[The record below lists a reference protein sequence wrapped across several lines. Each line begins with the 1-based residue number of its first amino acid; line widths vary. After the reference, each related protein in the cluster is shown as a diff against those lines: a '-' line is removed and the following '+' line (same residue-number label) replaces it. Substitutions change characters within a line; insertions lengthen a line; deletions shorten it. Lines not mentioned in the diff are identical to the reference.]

1 VSTWDRLAGLPL
13 NVEDYALEPLRRELG
28 PTFTRATTVIHLHGR
43 GEEGLGEDVVYAEEE
58 HDALEAAGPGQ
69 PLAGDWTLA
78 DFCAHVGTLDL
89 FGEPPDKE
97 VSRRY
102 RRWAFESAA
111 LDLALRQAGAA
122 LHEVVEREPVPL
134 TFVNSLRLGEPPT
147 LESVRA
153 RITTYPTLRMK
164 LDATSSWTE
173 EIFAALAET
182 GAVDSVDLKGFY
194 RGTIV
199 DQGPDPVLYRRVVD
213 HFPEAWV
220 EDPWLTDETRAILEP
235 HRDRVTWDAPIH
247 DLSDLDDLPW
257 PPKMV
262 NVKPSRVG
270 SLQELLGFYDAC
282 TERGIGMYGG
292 GQGELGVGRG
302 HIQLLAS
309 LFHPD
314 TPNDVAPRAYNDRI
328 PPPGLPSSPLDP
340 APAPVGF
347 RRAEDA

>member
-1 VSTWDRLAGLPL
+1 VTTWDKIASLPL
-13 NVEDYALEPLRRELG
+13 AVDDYALEPLRSETG
-28 PTFTRATTVIHLHGR
+28 NFTRATTVIHLRGR

-58 HDALEAAGPGQ
+58 HDALEAAGPVQ
-69 PLAGDWTLA
+69 PLAGEWTLA
-78 DFCAHVGTLDL
+78 DFCDHVGALDL
-89 FGEPPDKE
+89 FPAPPDNE

-122 LHEVVEREPVPL
+122 LHEVVGREPVPL

-147 LESVRA
+147 LEPVRA
-153 RITTYPTLRMK
+153 RLANYPTLRMK
-164 LDATSSWTE
+164 LDATSSWTD
-173 EIFAALAET
+173 EIFAELAET

-194 RGTIV
+194 RGTVV
-199 DQGPDPVLYRRVVD
+199 DQDADPALYRRVVEA
-213 HFPEAWV
+213 FPDAWI
-220 EDPWLTDETRAILEP
+220 EDPWLTDETRPVLEP

-247 DLSDLDDLPW
+247 DLADLDDLPW
-257 PPKMV
+257 APKMV

-270 SLQELLGFYDAC
+270 SLRELLGFYDAC
-282 TERGIGMYGG
+282 AQRGIGMYGG

-314 TPNDVAPRAYNDRI
+314 TPNDVAPRQYNERI